1 MKKLLTILLLACC
14 VWQAWD
20 YTHPQPVERYVV
32 KVTAANGDTLW
43 NLVGDVM
50 DREGDMRDVR
60 EVIHYAREIS
70 NIKGTLQP
78 GDVVLIPI
86 EASKK

>member
-1 MKKLLTILLLACC
+1 MKKLLTILLLAIC

-20 YTHPQPVERYVV
+20 YTHPQPVDRYVV
-32 KVTAANGDTLW
+32 RAVAAEGDTLW
-43 NLVGDVM
+43 HLVGDVM
-50 DREGDMRDVR
+50 QREGDRRDVR
-60 EVIHYAREIS
+60 EVIFYAKQIS
-70 NIKGTLQP
+70 NLQGDLQV

>member
-1 MKKLLTILLLACC
+1 MKKLLLILIMACC
-14 VWQAWD
+14 VLQAWD

-32 KVTAANGDTLW
+32 RAVAAEGDTLW
-43 NLVGDVM
+43 HLVGDTM
-50 DREGDMRDVR
+50 QREGDRRDVR
-60 EVIHYAREIS
+60 EVIFYTKKIS
-70 NIKGTLQP
+70 NLKGDLQV

>member
-1 MKKLLTILLLACC
+1 MKKFLFVLLAACC
-14 VWQAWD
+14 VWAAYD
-20 YTHPQPVERYVV
+20 YSRPVEKYVV
-32 KVTAANGDTLW
+32 KTVAGEGDTLW
-43 NLVGDVM
+43 NIVGDVM
-50 DREGDMRDVR
+50 SQEGDSRDVR

-86 EASKK
+86 EVRR

>member
-1 MKKLLTILLLACC
+1 MKKLLFILLMACC

-20 YTHPQPVERYVV
+20 YTHPQPVDRYVV
-32 KVTAANGDTLW
+32 RAVAAEGDTLW
-43 NLVGDVM
+43 HLVGDVM
-50 DREGDMRDVR
+50 HREGDRRDVR
-60 EVIHYAREIS
+60 KVIFYTKKIS
-70 NIKGTLQP
+70 NLQGDLQV

>member
-1 MKKLLTILLLACC
+1 MKKLLTILLLAIC

-20 YTHPQPVERYVV
+20 YTHPQPVDRYVV
-32 KVTAANGDTLW
+32 RAVAAEGDTLW
-43 NLVGDVM
+43 NIVGDVM
-50 DREGDMRDVR
+50 SQEGDRRDLR

>member
-14 VWQAWD
+14 VWQAW

-32 KVTAANGDTLW
+32 RAVAAEGDTLW
-43 NLVGDVM
+43 HLVGDTM
-50 DREGDMRDVR
+50 QREGDRRDVR
-60 EVIHYAREIS
+60 EVIFYTKKIS
-70 NIKGTLQP
+70 NLKGDLQV

-86 EASKK
+86 EASTK